1 MDFLINNQSNNYSI
15 QEMKNYGNQNE
26 KYWNSQK
33 GKKKR
38 RAEKNRRNIKR

>member
-33 GKKKR
+33 GKKKN
-38 RAEKNRRNIKR
+38 EEQKRTEEI